1 MGEDKWVV
9 RVEETLVRSKTFE
22 LGLDDFDSQEEA
34 NKFIAEALQNFSF
47 DELGNKT
54 GTKEKIEE
62 WGISIN
68 GEHYEDWSDE

>member
-1 MGEDKWVV
+1 MFPSHD
-9 RVEETLVRSKTFE
+9 
-22 LGLDDFDSQEEA
+22 QEEA